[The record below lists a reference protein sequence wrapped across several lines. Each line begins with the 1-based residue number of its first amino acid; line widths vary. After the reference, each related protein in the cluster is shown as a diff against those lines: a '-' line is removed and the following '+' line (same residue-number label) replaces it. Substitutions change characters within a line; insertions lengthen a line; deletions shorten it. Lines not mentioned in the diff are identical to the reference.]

1 MLLAAGSVYS
11 QNKEALA
18 KSDSLFAAGVDLY
31 NAGKYN
37 EAIPLFTESDKIDKA
52 ELDSTSNRRDYS
64 AMWLASCY
72 YKTGDEEE
80 AKNWDNHYMAPPID
94 RRLTIVS
101 DSLANIGTKYANDGN
116 YEEAIFYLQQCGE
129 IEKSVAGENSYWHA
143 NTIGAISYY
152 HSFLGNYEEAIRF
165 GTEALAI
172 KEKVLSKENVEC
184 ATLLVNLS
192 YYNANI
198 GNYEEAIRLATEAL
212 EIYKKTLGKEHPN
225 YATSLNY
232 LATYNYYLD
241 NYAEAIRLGTE
252 ALGIREKTLGKG
264 DPDYVTS
271 LINLAI
277 YNYYLGNYAEAIRLR
292 TEALEIQEIALG
304 KEHPDYAASLHDLAS
319 YNYHLGNYKEAIQL
333 ETETLEIRKKTL
345 GKEHPDYVAS
355 LNDLAVY
362 NANVG
367 NYEEAIRLGKE
378 VLEIREKIL
387 GKEHPVYAQL
397 LSNLASYNYYMSN
410 YKEAIR
416 LETEALEILEKTL
429 GKEHHK
435 YTTSLS
441 NLAFYNS
448 DLGNYA
454 EAIRLETE
462 VLEIQEETL
471 GEEHPD
477 YILSLNN
484 LAHYNS
490 SLGNYAEAIRIGS
503 KALEIIEKTSGREHP
518 DYATSLS
525 NLANYNSEI
534 GNYAQA
540 IRLETEAL
548 EIREKIL
555 GKEHPDYATSLNNL
569 ASCNY
574 YMGNFEEA
582 IRIGTKALEIKEKT
596 LGKEHPNYATSL
608 NNLANYNSSL
618 GNYTEAIRLE
628 TEALEIKEKTL
639 GKEHPD
645 YATSLNGLAL
655 YNSDLGNYAEAIRFE
670 MEALEI
676 IGKTLGKE
684 HPNYA
689 RSLSNLAIYNS
700 DLGNYVEAI
709 RLVTEAIDIIEKTLG
724 KEHPIYANS
733 LNNLAS
739 YNYDFG
745 NYAEAKRL
753 GTKALEIIEKSLGK
767 EHPKYAI
774 LLSNLANYN
783 ASLGNYVEAIRFG
796 TEALEIREKTLGK
809 EHPDYANSLGGMVV
823 YNFANGL
830 YQEASEYAIAT
841 TQTLSRIVCST
852 FSDLT
857 SDERTMFWD
866 KYNDW
871 FETTLP
877 YYAFYIQT
885 DSLTTSAYDGTLL
898 SKGLLLNSEL
908 EMNKLLLE
916 SGDTIVVKKYQ
927 ELRSNR
933 AMLNKMQEKGWS
945 DLGLVTDSLLRERQK
960 AALIARTDSLRRV
973 LNVQEQELVQ
983 QSKVYGDYTKNL
995 SIGWRDVQAKLTDK
1009 DAAIEFL
1016 YFGAKNDS
1024 VMYAALTL
1032 TKEDAVPHLVPLF
1045 EEKQLKSINK
1055 KEYYSTSQLS
1065 DLIWAPLSEV
1075 LKDKENVYF
1084 APAGQLHN
1092 LPIETIPCYDG
1103 EGLMSERWN
1112 LYRLTSTRQL
1122 ALIKEENE
1130 MKEAYVYGGLSY
1142 DMEVADVVANASKY
1156 DSGERGAD
1164 WETVNIARVLQLKR
1178 EAGGQVL
1185 DPLPGTKVEAQNID
1199 RSLKELDVHSTLLT
1213 DTLGTEASFKALSGS
1228 RPNVLHIATH
1238 GFYWTESEAK
1248 QSDLSIMSIMN
1259 DDTQSKYVEDKAL
1272 TRSALF
1278 LAGAEN
1284 ALEGGELPEGVDDGI
1299 LTAKEISTLDLRG
1312 LDLVVLSACQT
1323 GLGEITGDGV
1333 FGLQRGFK
1341 KAGANTMLMSLWKVN
1356 DAATRML
1363 MEQFY
1368 KGLLN
1373 KKTKLQALKEAQ
1385 EYVRDYKEEKT
1396 VSMNDNLTPS
1406 QKRRME
1412 REGVSTES
1420 KTETQIVQ
1428 PYESPLYWAAF
1439 ILLDAID

>member
-1 MLLAAGSVYS
+1 MKRTIIALLTMLLAVGSVYS

-18 KSDSLFAAGVDLY
+18 KSDSLLILGVQLHKENKYKEAIQVTLEAKTIIEKTMGKEHSTYVISLCNLAAY
-31 NAGKYN
+31 NA
-37 EAIPLFTESDKIDKA
+37 
-52 ELDSTSNRRDYS
+52 DS
-64 AMWLASCY
+64 
-72 YKTGDEEE
+72 
-80 AKNWDNHYMAPPID
+80 
-94 RRLTIVS
+94 
-101 DSLANIGTKYANDGN
+101 GN
-116 YEEAIFYLQQCGE
+116 Y
-129 IEKSVAGENSYWHA
+129 S
-143 NTIGAISYY
+143 
-152 HSFLGNYEEAIRF
+152 EAIRF
-165 GTEALAI
+165 ETQAL
-172 KEKVLSKENVEC
+172 
-184 ATLLVNLS
+184 
-192 YYNANI
+192 NI
-198 GNYEEAIRLATEAL
+198 QE
-212 EIYKKTLGKEHPN
+212 KTLGKEHPD
-225 YATSLNY
+225 YANSLDN
-232 LATYNYYLD
+232 LAT
-241 NYAEAIRLGTE
+241 
-252 ALGIREKTLGKG
+252 
-264 DPDYVTS
+264 
-271 LINLAI
+271 
-277 YNYYLGNYAEAIRLR
+277 YNYYLGNYAEAIRLG
-292 TEALEIQEIALG
+292 TQALRINEKILG
-304 KEHPDYAASLHDLAS
+304 KEHPNYVKSLNNLANYNARIGNYTEAIHLLTKVLVIFKNTLGKENTTYIVSLSNLANYEADLGNYEEAIRLETQAMKLFEMTLGKEHPYYATSLNNLAG
-319 YNYHLGNYKEAIQL
+319 YNSEIGNYKEAIQL
-333 ETETLEIRKKTL
+333 
-345 GKEHPDYVAS
+345 
-355 LNDLAVY
+355 
-362 NANVG
+362 
-367 NYEEAIRLGKE
+367 
-378 VLEIREKIL
+378 
-387 GKEHPVYAQL
+387 
-397 LSNLASYNYYMSN
+397 
-410 YKEAIR
+410 
-416 LETEALEILEKTL
+416 
-429 GKEHHK
+429 
-435 YTTSLS
+435 
-441 NLAFYNS
+441 
-448 DLGNYA
+448 
-454 EAIRLETE
+454 
-462 VLEIQEETL
+462 
-471 GEEHPD
+471 
-477 YILSLNN
+477 
-484 LAHYNS
+484 
-490 SLGNYAEAIRIGS
+490 
-503 KALEIIEKTSGREHP
+503 
-518 DYATSLS
+518 
-525 NLANYNSEI
+525 
-534 GNYAQA
+534 
-540 IRLETEAL
+540 
-548 EIREKIL
+548 
-555 GKEHPDYATSLNNL
+555 
-569 ASCNY
+569 
-574 YMGNFEEA
+574 
-582 IRIGTKALEIKEKT
+582 GTQ
-596 LGKEHPNYATSL
+596 
-608 NNLANYNSSL
+608 
-618 GNYTEAIRLE
+618 
-628 TEALEIKEKTL
+628 
-639 GKEHPD
+639 
-645 YATSLNGLAL
+645 
-655 YNSDLGNYAEAIRFE
+655 
-670 MEALEI
+670 
-676 IGKTLGKE
+676 
-684 HPNYA
+684 
-689 RSLSNLAIYNS
+689 
-700 DLGNYVEAI
+700 
-709 RLVTEAIDIIEKTLG
+709 
-724 KEHPIYANS
+724 
-733 LNNLAS
+733 
-739 YNYDFG
+739 
-745 NYAEAKRL
+745 
-753 GTKALEIIEKSLGK
+753 
-767 EHPKYAI
+767 
-774 LLSNLANYN
+774 
-783 ASLGNYVEAIRFG
+783 
-796 TEALEIREKTLGK
+796 ALEIREKTLGK
-809 EHPDYANSLGGMVV
+809 EHPDYANSLSNLAAYNADLGNYEEAIRLGTQVLEIWEKTLGKEHINYANSLSNLACYKSELGNYERAIQLEAQALEIWEKTLGKEHSAYANSLNNLALFNSHLGNYAEAMQLGTQTLEIWEKTLGKEHPYYAIALYYLAKYNSLSGNYDEAIQFGEKALKIRENTLGKMHPYYVYSLKDLAY
-823 YNFANGL
+823 YNFNNRS
-830 YQEASEYAIAT
+830 YREASEYAIAS
-841 TQTLSRIVCST
+841 TQSFCELICNT

-857 SDERTMFWD
+857 TNERALFWD
-866 KYNDW
+866 KHNDW
-871 FETTLP
+871 FENGLP
-877 YYAFYIQT
+877 NFAFYIQS
-885 DSLTTSAYDGTLL
+885 DSLTATAYDGTLL
-898 SKGLLLNSEL
+898 SKGLLLNSEM

-916 SGDTIVVKKYQ
+916 SGDTVVVKKYQ
-927 ELRSNR
+927 SLKSNKE
-933 AMLNKMQEKGWS
+933 MLNKMQEKGWS
-945 DLGLVTDSLLRERQK
+945 ELGLVTDSLEREQQK
-960 AALIARTDSLRRV
+960 AELIARTDSLRRV

-995 SIGWRDVQAKLTDK
+995 GIGWRDVQAKLGDK

-1396 VSMNDNLTPS
+1396 VNMNGNLTPS

-1412 REGVSTES
+1412 REGVSTETQ
-1420 KTETQIVQ
+1420 TETQITQ